1 MAKQIDWHR
10 VFGLTLTDFFTDS
23 DFQVELEKELTF
35 KKQFLDVVIIK
46 KTEGKPIKKLPDGLD
61 KLAPYNL
68 LTYKSLRE
76 PFNEW
81 ALSELI
87 GHYVNYR
94 KQISPSLDD
103 LLPVSDFKLYAV
115 STRYPHNLSDEIHL
129 QKIQDGV
136 YDIKLG
142 FCLIRLIVLSRMPKT
157 PENALWQLFGG
168 KADKFV
174 YGDKYYHW
182 HYSKQQS
189 VLNRLYELY
198 QQEGVSMSY
207 TWEDFERDYTRDHLH
222 LLSPDER
229 LKGVPTT
236 ERLKGVP
243 TTERLKGIPR
253 QVIEEYLSQKPDKS

>member
-1 MAKQIDWHR
+1 
-10 VFGLTLTDFFTDS
+10 
-23 DFQVELEKELTF
+23 VELEKELTV
-35 KKQFLDVVIIK
+35 KKQFLDVVIM
-46 KTEGKPIKKLPDGLD
+46 PDGLD
-61 KLAPYNL
+61 KLAAYNL

-103 LLPVSDFKLYAV
+103 LLPVSDFKLYAI
-115 STRYPHNLSDEIHL
+115 STRYPHNLTDEIRL
-129 QKIQDGV
+129 QQIQDGV

-207 TWEDFERDYTRDHLH
+207 TWED
-222 LLSPDER
+222 LLSPD
-229 LKGVPTT
+229 